1 MSEHNIPW
9 MEPVY
14 WGNEEKYVVDALKS
28 SWISGGKYTD
38 LFEGRFA
45 NYIGAKYALTTSN
58 GTSALHLAY
67 LGLGLVAGDEIIVP
81 GYCFMAA
88 ANVAINIGLKPVFV
102 DVDRDTWCLSPADV
116 ERKITSKTK
125 AIIPVHTYGNVSDM
139 TPIIELA
146 NRYGL
151 FVIEDAAESLGSK
164 YAGQQS
170 GTIGDVGTFSFH
182 ATKTVTT
189 GEGGMVVTDN
199 EDVYKRMV
207 LYRNHGM
214 GVRRYWHEV
223 PGYNF
228 RLTNL
233 QAALGLAQLEKI
245 ESIHIRKKDVY
256 ECYCNLL
263 KDVAD
268 VEMQLITKKI
278 EPSVWATAV
287 CINGNID
294 RDKVICRL
302 NNLGIEARTG
312 FYSANDLSHL
322 YGDQTTPVSNFLS
335 QNIICLPSSPRITFT
350 QIKYVCS
357 CLAETLTTSC

>member
-1 MSEHNIPW
+1 MMSEHNIPW

-245 ESIHIRKKDVY
+245 
-256 ECYCNLL
+256 
-263 KDVAD
+263 
-268 VEMQLITKKI
+268 
-278 EPSVWATAV
+278 
-287 CINGNID
+287 
-294 RDKVICRL
+294 
-302 NNLGIEARTG
+302 
-312 FYSANDLSHL
+312 
-322 YGDQTTPVSNFLS
+322 
-335 QNIICLPSSPRITFT
+335 
-350 QIKYVCS
+350 
-357 CLAETLTTSC
+357 